1 MHREQRI
8 INGAI
13 DQIGIG
19 GNQFTPHHHR
29 QQASNQEKDKRRDN
43 VLNADDFVIG
53 AEGEESLPVVGRT
66 GVRLSANDIDWF
78 KRNVGH
84 EKKAEDRG
92 QKAEGSGGKGQKAE
106 GRRGS
111 RQRAGC
117 KVKVNEGKSREVRER
132 TKEKS
137 NTGEYLE
144 TLNLL
149 PFLPSA
155 LCLLPSALST
165 LADYP
170 VHA

>member
-1 MHREQRI
+1 MHRKQRI

-19 GNQFTPHHHR
+19 GNQFTPHNHR
-29 QQASNQEKDKRRDN
+29 QRATDQEKEERGDD
-43 VLNADDFVIG
+43 VLNADDFVIS
-53 AEGEESLPVVGRT
+53 AEGEESLPVVWRT
-66 GVRLSANDIDWF
+66 GVGLSANNFDRF

-92 QKAEGSGGKGQKAE
+92 QKAEGSGGKGQKSK

-111 RQRAGC
+111 RQRAGGN
-117 KVKVNEGKSREVRER
+117 VNEGKSREVRER

-165 LADYP
+165 LADCP
-170 VHA
+170 VYA